1 MKQPRFLHFATHGFF
16 LEDVARAAP
25 DERAA
30 RSIGIKPAGAGGS
43 EDFLAASPLKGPPE
57 LHNPLLRSGLALAG
71 FNRLADGVDLPL
83 AANDGILTAMEVTG
97 LDLNGAGLAVL
108 SACETGLGETRRGEG
123 VAGLRRAFRIAGAR
137 NVLMSL
143 WNVPDQETVWL
154 MGGFYDAYLGGAPP
168 AAALAKARKTVR
180 ERLLARDGFD
190 NPRYWAAFVVEGPS
204 LFGQER

>member
-1 MKQPRFLHFATHGFF
+1 
-16 LEDVARAAP
+16 
-25 DERAA
+25 
-30 RSIGIKPAGAGGS
+30 
-43 EDFLAASPLKGPPE
+43 
-57 LHNPLLRSGLALAG
+57 
-71 FNRLADGVDLPL
+71 
-83 AANDGILTAMEVTG
+83 
-97 LDLNGAGLAVL
+97 LAVL

-154 MGGFYDAYLGGAPP
+154 MEAFYDAYLGGAPP
-168 AAALAKARKTVR
+168 AAALAKARKIVR